1 MIFLSRYFLLLITI
15 LNFAFPADIPEKVS
29 VQLQWKHQF
38 EFAGFYAAKEKGF
51 YKEAGLDVDLI
62 EFDGVSNIIDDVLNG
77 DVTFGITYST
87 LIYRYLKGDP
97 LVMLANFLKQSPLVL
112 VTQKQYKLPSDLRG
126 KKVMVSDTIINDA
139 KLMMMFKKFDMN
151 ESDFI
156 SVLPTFNLQ
165 DFIDKKVDAVTVFV
179 TNETFQLDK
188 RGIAYNVLDPS
199 AYGVR
204 FYDLNL
210 FTSQKEL
217 REHPQRVS
225 AFRNATIKGWKYAL
239 KHKDEMIRLI
249 LAKYNTQHKDYASL
263 KYEAD
268 QMENMI
274 LSKLYPVGSID
285 PKRVKEISQTF
296 ISLGMLSPSTPLDLD
311 PFIYNTVPDD
321 IGLSQE
327 ESSYLNT
334 KNVITYCSDPD
345 WLPLSAIVQGK
356 HIGMDAD
363 YLSILSEKIGRP
375 FHLVPTKNWNESLRF
390 AKEGKCDIL
399 TLAMETPKRKEY
411 LLFTNPILNIPLVL
425 VTGIDKGF
433 YTNLRELADK
443 KIGITKGYAY
453 EELFKKINPGIKL
466 VGVES
471 VTKGMQMVAKGQ
483 LFGFIDNLKSIG
495 YLIQKEYV
503 GTLKISAKFDQNLVL
518 GYGVRKNQPQLRSI
532 LNKAIT
538 TLNEGKIQ
546 AIENRW
552 TSVKIE
558 NGVNHTMLL
567 MILLVVLLLIL
578 IFYYRF
584 RKIHAEKNALET
596 ISNIDALT
604 ELFNRRKIDQLINSE
619 VKRITTKGR
628 FSLIL
633 IDIDNFKNIN
643 DSYGH
648 DVGDI
653 ILKHISIILKNN
665 VRKKDCVGRWGG
677 EEFLI
682 VCPDTGKQEAARF
695 SERIRAAIENERF
708 EKVLNV
714 TASFG
719 IAEYNREN
727 IDDTPLIRRLDKALY
742 QSKRAGKNRAS
753 VAS

>member
-1 MIFLSRYFLLLITI
+1 MLLITI